1 MAICSYK
8 AQEGSINLVPV
19 YNWIKRCA
27 AEDNRISIWD
37 MSKCTAVRTSQILA
51 PACTQDMTPVKIDSL
66 QEGSLKQIIEAHGS
80 AIYQLNST
88 TQRCTTWR
96 RSPEEP
102 RASRKVAKVDGVHTK
117 HAIPPSNY
125 HQSLTTLLDSKNF
138 QRVPRQGFKNVLDF
152 AKVRDKVVLRS
163 LGEGPTH
170 SGGAFQLKTIIVT
183 ERMESLWKEFSS
195 GCKTRI
201 RRVLAGPVGIG
212 KSSLA
217 LYLAA
222 RAYTAG
228 SLTLYVA
235 DYSRLLTNDPIES
248 AIDILT
254 TADLQRMVLAEPS
267 EECVLDRAQ

>member
-19 YNWIKRCA
+19 YNWIKRCRA
-27 AEDNRISIWD
+27 YLSVPLTTGQSGYTTVAPL
-37 MSKCTAVRTSQILA
+37 RTIALA
-51 PACTQDMTPVKIDSL
+51 YGTCQNV
-66 QEGSLKQIIEAHGS
+66 
-80 AIYQLNST
+80 
-88 TQRCTTWR
+88 R
-96 RSPEEP
+96 RSGHRKYLHQREEP

-195 GCKTRI
+195 G
-201 RRVLAGPVGIG
+201 
-212 KSSLA
+212 S
-217 LYLAA
+217 
-222 RAYTAG
+222 
-228 SLTLYVA
+228 
-235 DYSRLLTNDPIES
+235 
-248 AIDILT
+248 IDILT
-254 TADLQRMVLAEPS
+254 TADLQGWFLLNHRRSV
-267 EECVLDRAQ
+267 C